1 METTLTLLVA
11 GVAIFWWFGGFELL
25 AMRKRSLLK
34 KSIKPVFQ
42 SPTRDQLLL
51 DLISTKATSI
61 GQIDAFLIS
70 KNLAGDET
78 WPETYHQKYPN
89 NTSFTFLYANY
100 LIRKGWLARGSGA
113 GSAVTDEGAQQFWT
127 CLTEAE
133 TLLQQLI
140 SNSTIAADCY
150 EPLLIVYKGL
160 GKQQEANDFYKT
172 NASKAK
178 SRLDFHLARMGQIT
192 PRWGGNMDD
201 LLKLARDLFKQGNAT
216 TAALAAGWF
225 EYAYEEEVKSLMKVI
240 ENAGEKESLISA
252 FKQLNATPNII
263 NSYED
268 YMLALAHN
276 CFAVL
281 FYYAGEKKLAK
292 EALEK
297 IRGYYTNYP
306 WQFIDKDISRGFY
319 QAAVK
324 CRVNSFEGQA

>member
-1 METTLTLLVA
+1 MKTTLTLLVA

-61 GQIDAFLIS
+61 AQIDAFLIS

-78 WPETYHQKYPN
+78 WPESYHQKYPN

-100 LIRKGWLARGSGA
+100 LIRKGWLARGNGA
-113 GSAVTDEGAQQFWT
+113 GNTVTDEIAQKFWS
-127 CLTEAE
+127 CLTQAE

-140 SNSTIAADCY
+140 SNSTLSSDCY
-150 EPLLIVYKGL
+150 EPLLLVYKGL
-160 GKQQEANDFYKT
+160 GKQQEATDFYRT
-172 NASKAK
+172 NALKAK
-178 SRLDFHLARMGQIT
+178 TRLDFHLARMGQIT

-201 LLKLARDLFKQGNAT
+201 LLKLARNLFNQGSVMP
-216 TAALAAGWF
+216 AALAAGWF
-225 EYAYEEEVKSLMKVI
+225 EYGYEEEVKDLMKRI
-240 ENAGEKESLISA
+240 ESAGEKEKLISI

-263 NSYED
+263 NSHED

-281 FYYAGEKKLAK
+281 FYFADEKKLAR

-297 IRGYYTNYP
+297 TRGYYTNYP
-306 WQFIDKDISRGFY
+306 WQFINKDISSGFY

-324 CRVNSFEGQA
+324 CKVKSFEGEV